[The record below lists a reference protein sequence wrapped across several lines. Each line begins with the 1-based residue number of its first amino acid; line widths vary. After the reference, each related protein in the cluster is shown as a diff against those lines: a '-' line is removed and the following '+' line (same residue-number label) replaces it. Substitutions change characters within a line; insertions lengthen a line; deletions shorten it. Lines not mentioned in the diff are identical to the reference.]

1 MVYDDYADIGIFAKW
16 VMDAPGI
23 GERAHPALRDLFLY
37 GGAVYRMVLP
47 RYASYA

>member
-23 GERAHPALRDLFLY
+23 GGGGGRIHRWEEDVPARER
-37 GGAVYRMVLP
+37 G
-47 RYASYA
+47 SNSCS